1 MDNAMLYFIALG
13 TLLIL
18 MYAIY
23 IYRLSKKIQTEKRT
37 T

>member
-1 MDNAMLYFIALG
+1 MDNTMLYFIALG

-23 IYRLSKKIQTEKRT
+23 IGCQKNTNRKRT

>member
-1 MDNAMLYFIALG
+1 MDNTMLYFIALG

-23 IYRLSKKIQTEKRT
+23 IYIGCQKNTNRKRT